1 MLCRPRR
8 HGAGGFRSVALSV
21 LIVGGGASG
30 VLLATQLLRHPT
42 PGLRVILV
50 EKRERLGRG
59 LAYSAQ
65 QQDHM
70 LNVPATGMSA
80 YPDDPEHFW
89 RWLRQRGLLG
99 ETERFVF
106 MPRRLYGDYLAEV
119 LAEADA
125 AIPGRLQVVQG
136 ECAALAPT
144 GNGVEARLA
153 DGRRLAADIGVLAVG
168 HENRPADDK
177 GIAVQLGSLAD
188 TPLPRD
194 APVMLLG
201 SGLSMV
207 DAWLALD
214 DAGHQGPITV
224 VSRHALLPR
233 RHEEMAPLA
242 LAEDEVPIGAELR
255 PFVAWFLALV
265 RRTEAAGG
273 NWRQVVD
280 ALRPHSQRIW
290 QAWSIEARRGFLRHI
305 RPYWNVHRHRL
316 SPELYDRLQAAMAR
330 GQLTLVAGTYLDIER
345 HGEGVRAFVRRN
357 GDSAVTAFDVARVY
371 NCGGVSVDVTRSSNP
386 AVRSLLAAGQI
397 RPDPL
402 RIGLEVAPDCRVVGS
417 DGRVSDCL
425 YAVGPVTRGTFFEI
439 EAIPDIRLQCAE
451 LASRLLD

>member
-1 MLCRPRR
+1 MQAAAASCPGRFK
-8 HGAGGFRSVALSV
+8 GVAVSV

-30 VLLATQLLRHPT
+30 VLLATQLLRHPS
-42 PGLRVILV
+42 PGLRVILI

-65 QQDHM
+65 QRDHL
-70 LNVPATGMSA
+70 LNVPAPGMSA

-99 ETERFVF
+99 EAERFVF

-125 AIPGRLQVVQG
+125 ARPGRLQVVQG
-136 ECAALAPT
+136 ECVALAPT
-144 GNGVEARLA
+144 ENGVEARLA
-153 DGRRLAADIGVLAVG
+153 DGRRLVAAIGVLAVG
-168 HENRPADDK
+168 HENRPADDQ
-177 GIAVQLGSLAD
+177 GIAVPLGSPAD

-207 DAWLALD
+207 DAWLALE
-214 DAGHQGPITV
+214 DAGHQGPVEV

-233 RHEEMAPLA
+233 RHAEVPPLA
-242 LAEDEVPIGAELR
+242 LAEDEVPFGAALR
-255 PFVAWFLALV
+255 PFVAWFRALV

-273 NWRQVVD
+273 DWRQAVD

-290 QAWSIEARRGFLRHI
+290 QAWSSAARRGFLRHI

-316 SPELYDRLQAAMAR
+316 PPELDDRLQAALAR
-330 GQLTLVAGTYLDIER
+330 GQLTLVAGTCLAIER
-345 HGEGVRAFVRRN
+345 RGHGVRALVRRR
-357 GDSAVTAFDVARVY
+357 GDSAVTAFEVARVY
-371 NCGGVSVDVTRSSNP
+371 DCGGVSVDVTRSSNP
-386 AVRSLLAAGQI
+386 VVRSLLEAGHI
-397 RPDPL
+397 SPDPL
-402 RIGLEVAPDCRVVGS
+402 RIGLEVAPDCRVVGR
-417 DGRVSDCL
+417 DGRVSDRL

-439 EAIPDIRLQCAE
+439 EAVPDIRLQGAE
-451 LASRLLD
+451 LAGRLLKP